1 MLNALFNNPQ
11 IMRTLQLLSN
21 SGNPIAQMDTMFG
34 NNPNYQSFKQE
45 IAGKNQQEIIQYFN
59 NKFSEQG
66 INLNNIVNT
75 ARQFGLIK

>member
-1 MLNALFNNPQ
+1 MLNAIFNNPQ
-11 IMRTLQLLSN
+11 IMRTLQMLSN
-21 SGNPIAQMDTMFG
+21 SGNPMAQMDTMFG

-59 NKFSEQG
+59 NKFNEQG